1 MKGAILDIGVTRG
14 HVVGEVGDRA
24 LVQISTLD
32 VETAVV
38 SQGTRFL
45 FMTPNII
52 SSSLRSFLSIDGKLA
67 TLFKIDL
74 TLWT

>member
-14 HVVGEVGDRA
+14 HVVGEVGDRT
-24 LVQISTLD
+24 LVQVSTLD

-38 SQGTRFL
+38 SQGTRSL

-67 TLFKIDL
+67 S
-74 TLWT
+74 